1 MKAKTIIVTLLLFFF
16 QFAECYAKSGEQTE
30 KDHDVIGA
38 ILFLAFIIYFI
49 FFYNRC
55 PNCKKRHAL
64 KQIKKTYRSCEYDNM
79 GNRKNIYNVTKR
91 CKYCG
96 FQVTD
101 VEKGN

>member
-1 MKAKTIIVTLLLFFF
+1 MKTKTLISVFLFSIF
-16 QFAECYAKSGEQTE
+16 QFTVCYANGGEKSE
-30 KDHDVIGA
+30 KGPDYIGA
-38 ILFLAFIIYFI
+38 VIMLVILIYCV

-64 KQIKKTYRSCEYDNM
+64 KQIKKTYRSCEYDSN
-79 GNRKNIYNVTKR
+79 GHRKNIYNVTKR

-101 VEKGN
+101 IEKGI

>member
-1 MKAKTIIVTLLLFFF
+1 MKTKTLIAVFLFSIF
-16 QFAECYAKSGEQTE
+16 QFTVCYANGGEKSE
-30 KDHDVIGA
+30 KGPDYIGA
-38 ILFLAFIIYFI
+38 VIMLVIIIYCV

-64 KQIKKTYRSCEYDNM
+64 KQIKKTYRSCEYDSN
-79 GNRKNIYNVTKR
+79 GHRKNIYNVTKR

-101 VEKGN
+101 IEKGI